1 MKEQSRSVPFA
12 VPAALASLTK
22 PPSRES
28 GEKGFQ
34 KISGRKLPSVLTSG
48 GDGYTD
54 PRATFMSDAS
64 QSSYRDSN
72 TFLNPPTRFAVGS
85 PMRPESGVP
94 VYHPG
99 PNRTPVTE
107 QGPFSDDFEIL
118 EPPRRDPLG
127 RSGPSN
133 DGSIRSR
140 ESTSKFTE
148 NL

>member
-1 MKEQSRSVPFA
+1 MTEQSRSVPFA
-12 VPAALASLTK
+12 VSAALASLTK

-64 QSSYRDSN
+64 HSSFRDSN

-99 PNRTPVTE
+99 PSRTPVTE
-107 QGPFSDDFEIL
+107 QGPFSDDFEVL
-118 EPPRRDPLG
+118 EPPPREPLG

-140 ESTSKFTE
+140 ESSSKFTE